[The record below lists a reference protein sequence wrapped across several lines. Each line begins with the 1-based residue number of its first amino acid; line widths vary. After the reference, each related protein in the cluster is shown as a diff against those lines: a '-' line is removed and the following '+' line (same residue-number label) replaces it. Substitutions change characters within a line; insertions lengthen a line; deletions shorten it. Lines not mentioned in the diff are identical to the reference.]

1 MGAALKPISKPVVAR
16 DVFVQWISFGGG
28 NDLSKNFPDRIVIQF
43 PCDTNP
49 DFHSRGCQL
58 AKSFRYDE
66 LSFGDNLADNF
77 AGGFD
82 VVDKSDTLPRQE
94 VHRLDIPAGVNVW
107 RKTHKP
113 K

>member
-1 MGAALKPISKPVVAR
+1 MARNVGVQRISVTRGDNFPE
-16 DVFVQWISFGGG
+16 
-28 NDLSKNFPDRIVIQF
+28 NFPDRIVIRF

-49 DFHSRGCQL
+49 DFHSRGGQL

-82 VVDKSDTLPRQE
+82 VVDKSDTLPGQE
-94 VHRLDIPAGVNVW
+94 VHRLDVPAGVNVW
-107 RKTHKP
+107 RKTHKS